1 MPAKLP
7 PKTKLARALEE
18 ANISLEDLAGVSG
31 IPQSYL
37 YHLSMGYKR
46 ANPPLDRI
54 RVLMDSLQCK
64 FEEIF

>member
-7 PKTKLARALEE
+7 PKTKFAAALE
-18 ANISLEDLAGVSG
+18 ANNISIRDLSEVSG
-31 IPQSYL
+31 IPMTYL
-37 YHLSMGYKR
+37 YHLSMGYDR
-46 ANPPLDRI
+46 ANPTLDRI